1 MRIPQSR
8 NLHSQSFRSDL
19 LEFVWI
25 FPNPNGGIRQFILG
39 VTQDNGCYMESGAID
54 SVGNYL
60 SEPNWAS
67 NVNPPQFYDG
77 GIWSEMKAPFI
88 YNNLI
93 SVEELIDL
101 VTDCKNYLK

>member
-1 MRIPQSR
+1 MRIPSAQ
-8 NLHSQSFRSDL
+8 NLHSQSFRLDL

-39 VTQDNGCYMESGAID
+39 VTKNEGCYMEAGDID
-54 SVGNYL
+54 SVGGYL
-60 SEPNWAS
+60 HEPDWAS
-67 NVNPPQFYDG
+67 NVNPPQFYDS
-77 GIWSEMKAPFI
+77 GIWSNRKPPFI

-93 SVEELIDL
+93 SVEDLIDL